1 MPYVYHPAPKM
12 RKPRV
17 AVDDAPAVQEFTP
30 DPGEK
35 KPRRRKVP
43 EPPAEFEYEEPPEP
57 KPKRVRKKP
66 EPPEQPPE
74 EVAVLPKP
82 KRVRKK
88 PEPGTVPPK
97 EISFNSARGPINFTA
112 HKAYEAPYQEP
123 MYQPRSRYEH
133 LHGNRWTELLNQ
145 W

>member
-35 KPRRRKVP
+35 KPRRSRAK
-43 EPPAEFEYEEPPEP
+43 PEP
-57 KPKRVRKKP
+57 KPP
-66 EPPEQPPE
+66 EPFEPE
-74 EVAVLPKP
+74 EVAVLPQP

-97 EISFNSARGPINFTA
+97 EISFNSARGPIKFTA
-112 HKAYEAPYQEP
+112 HKAYEAPYQEPEP